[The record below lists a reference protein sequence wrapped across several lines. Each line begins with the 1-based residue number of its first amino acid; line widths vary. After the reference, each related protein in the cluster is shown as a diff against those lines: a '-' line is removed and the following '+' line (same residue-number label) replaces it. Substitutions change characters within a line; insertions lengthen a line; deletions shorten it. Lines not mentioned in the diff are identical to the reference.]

1 MPSLAGLH
9 PTLKSST
16 DHFALKVQ
24 GYLWL
29 LGFQAVEWEAEP
41 SAISLPFCGTSTQFG
56 FRRQTPSLFSRLG
69 SNRCS
74 WADRGREKLHSG
86 PFLLA
91 SEHRVAVRGRIHALV
106 SMWAE
111 RQAATGA
118 LCSESN
124 YNGNEITVRDLTAA
138 VSAPAEEMGGC
149 GEER

>member
-1 MPSLAGLH
+1 MWPLYDLQIKTLCAASGLKYSTLPAWFEMPSLAGLH

-56 FRRQTPSLFSRLG
+56 FRGQTPSLFSRLG

-74 WADRGREKLHSG
+74 WADRGREKLHSR
-86 PFLLA
+86 PFSLGLRA
-91 SEHRVAVRGRIHALV
+91 PCCCKSEDSCLGFHVGWTPGSHRCF
-106 SMWAE
+106 M
-111 RQAATGA
+111 
-118 LCSESN
+118 
-124 YNGNEITVRDLTAA
+124 
-138 VSAPAEEMGGC
+138 
-149 GEER
+149 